1 VAVLSPKEQRPFFA
15 RTTLANIEIFAVIG
29 IFSLYVLE
37 FIGIHTFSQLISPTS
52 TTATIPALS
61 FTSRVGDVI
70 TINAGTA
77 FIMVIIPVIIIFY
90 FKVISPRLKRK

>member
-1 VAVLSPKEQRPFFA
+1 MIKEPKPFFA

-37 FIGIHTFSQLISPTS
+37 FAGIHTFSQLISPTS
-52 TTATIPALS
+52 ASADVPALS
-61 FTSRVGDVI
+61 FTSRAGDLI
-70 TINAGTA
+70 TINAGTV